1 MVTRNGGDGDES
13 QYEAM
18 YQLATGAGRDVG
30 AAGPSLGD
38 IPPGFGGS
46 FRVGSTRVAAI
57 TTDAGFHTPGDTNC
71 VAPAP
76 CPFPYP
82 GPDQA
87 ATVGALNAAGISVVA
102 IKAPGSGTEMDNLAS
117 MTGGSVVTTSNTSEE
132 IAEAI
137 LEGLGNLPVDVA
149 MRSDCPAPIGVEFDP
164 PVQNVISG
172 DDAIFTESI
181 WVADDAEPGEYH
193 CQDWALINDEPM
205 TDPDTGDIIFEDKWI
220 TVVAPFCEEGVN
232 PKGNTPQAPG
242 TGQNED
248 GFYFIGAE
256 PRDLGFE
263 VEVLDDGSGTLFGP
277 FPTVTFIKYTE
288 ANGADPSIKAG
299 PGAVDWRIKGQ
310 GDASVKFTDD
320 FGNMAFAACLV
331 PPPPK

>member
-132 IAEAI
+132 IADAI

-149 MRSDCPAPIGVEFDP
+149 MMSNCTPPIGVTFDP
-164 PVQNVISG
+164 AVQNVISG
-172 DDAIFTESI
+172 DDAFFTETIS
-181 WVADDAEPGEYH
+181 VADDAEPGVYL
-193 CQDWALINDEPM
+193 CQDWALINGDPM
-205 TDPDTGDIIFEDKWI
+205 TDRLGEIIYEEKWI
-220 TVVAPFCEEGVN
+220 TVAAPFCVEGVN
-232 PKGNTPQAPG
+232 PAGNPPQAPG

-248 GFYFIGAE
+248 GFYLIGAD
-256 PRDLGFE
+256 PADLAFE
-263 VEVLDDGSGTLFGP
+263 VELLDDGSGTLFGP
-277 FPTVTFIKYTE
+277 FPTGTNIHYTE
-288 ANGADPSIKAG
+288 ANGAKPSVKPG
-299 PGAVDWRIKGQ
+299 PGAVDWKIKGQ
-310 GDASVKFTDD
+310 GDAFVKFTDD
-320 FGNMAFAACLV
+320 FGNMALAACLV